1 MGTVLVEW
9 DRDDAKVFQTGPSE
23 FAFVGSFLFK

>member
-9 DRDDAKVFQTGPSE
+9 DGEKDRVFQTGPSE